1 MKISK
6 VGLDLIKD
14 FEGCEL
20 TSYQDIVGI
29 WTVGYGCTGP
39 GIGKGMVITT
49 QEAENMLRR
58 HLERVEAAIER
69 MVTVPLTQGEFDAL
83 CSFCYNLGEGALKG
97 STLLKLLN
105 ASDYDGA
112 AQQFE
117 RWNKA
122 GGKEVAGLTRR
133 RQAEK
138 RLFEAT

>member
-1 MKISK
+1 MKISQ

-20 TSYQDIVGI
+20 TAYQDIVGV
-29 WTVGYGCTGP
+29 WTVGYGSTG
-39 GIGKGMVITT
+39 GDVCKGLTITQ
-49 QEAENMLRR
+49 QEAENRLRR
-58 HLERVEAAIER
+58 HLERTEAAIER
-69 MVTVPLTQGEFDAL
+69 MVDVPLTQGEFDAL
-83 CSFCYNLGEGALKG
+83 CSFCYNLGENALKT
-97 STLLKLLN
+97 STLLKKLN

-112 AQQFE
+112 AEQFE

-133 RQAEK
+133 RQAER

>member
-1 MKISK
+1 LNISQI
-6 VGLDLIKD
+6 GLDLIKD

-39 GIGKGMVITT
+39 GIGKGMVITP

-133 RQAEK
+133 RQAER
-138 RLFEAT
+138 RLFEST

>member
-1 MKISK
+1 VRISQ

-20 TSYQDIVGI
+20 KSYKDIVGV

-39 GIGKGMVITT
+39 GIGDGMVITK

-58 HLERVEAAIER
+58 HLERVEAAVER

-83 CSFCYNLGEGALKG
+83 CSFCYNLGEGALQK
-97 STLLKLLN
+97 STLLRKLN

-112 AQQFE
+112 ADEFQ

-122 GGKEVAGLTRR
+122 GGNEVAGLTRR
-133 RQAEK
+133 RQAER
-138 RLFEAT
+138 RLFEST